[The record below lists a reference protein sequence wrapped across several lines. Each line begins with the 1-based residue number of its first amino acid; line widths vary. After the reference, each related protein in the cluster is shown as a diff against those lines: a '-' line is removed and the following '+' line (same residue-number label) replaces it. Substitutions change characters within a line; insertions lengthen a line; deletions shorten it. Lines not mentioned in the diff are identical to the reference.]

1 MRETFLTFQTKLTYI
16 KIGTTQKTDPF
27 SYNDHINLD
36 NVHLILMY
44 LPTGAYMLHTN
55 PIYRRHPSNK

>member
-16 KIGTTQKTDPF
+16 KIGITQKTDPF
-27 SYNDHINLD
+27 SYNDHISLD